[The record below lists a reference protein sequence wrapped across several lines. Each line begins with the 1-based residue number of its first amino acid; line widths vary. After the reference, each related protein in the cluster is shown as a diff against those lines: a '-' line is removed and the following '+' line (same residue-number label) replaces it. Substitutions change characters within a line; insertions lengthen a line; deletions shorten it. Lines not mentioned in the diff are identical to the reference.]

1 MTMIGHVGGVP
12 IEETLGMYGSAL
24 LLVLGPASA
33 RLGARLRRLR
43 DLPDKARRGGAASL
57 ADDAARENARAGQR
71 SDDLLRSD
79 SARA

>member
-1 MTMIGHVGGVP
+1 MTPAHIGGLP
-12 IEETLGMYGSAL
+12 IEETLGFY
-24 LLVLGPASA
+24 GPAILLAFGAAST
-33 RLGARLRRLR
+33 RIGARLRRLR